1 MRVTTERLVLRE
13 FVEEDWAALLG
24 YHKFIAQQEEEKPRL
39 KYQLAVTL
47 KVVGCVGLWYA

>member
-24 YHKFIAQQEEEKPRL
+24 YHKFIAQQEEKPRL
-39 KYQLAVTL
+39 KCRLAVTL